1 MPQFFTVRGLTWPCA
16 RPGPF
21 ARRHTGLALLVLAGA
36 ALAGAVQA
44 AGNEI
49 VVGEIIDQSPGWI
62 EAGRDYVAGAK
73 TYFDLVNTEGGINGR
88 KIVHLVKDG
97 KGDPAAIAKAAVELL
112 GEGRAD
118 VLFGNIGDATMRT
131 LAAAQIG
138 EKQNVVLFAPLTGLP
153 STQRQTRTVRAS
165 YADEARSLVRHFTGL
180 GLSSFCV
187 VSSHGEEQKA
197 SLAAVHEAIAA
208 TIGQAG
214 PAPCLADIE
223 DSGRDARKAAQLIRA
238 RRPQAVIVLGDTA
251 VVGNFVR
258 EFPFK
263 TLGVAVGALSLVNH
277 TALIEIAGPQPARG
291 VVITQ
296 VVPAPQKEAVPIVR
310 EHARAMRKFR
320 DEPPS
325 HLTLEGFIAAKTM
338 VEALRRGLTAKVV
351 RREDVTA
358 ALAGLPEASL
368 AALANEYA
376 TSASGGARMIEVTM
390 VGGDGRLIQ

>member
-36 ALAGAVQA
+36 ALANAVQA

-97 KGDPAAIAKAAVELL
+97 KGDPATIAKAAVELL

-187 VSSHGEEQKA
+187 VSSMGEEQKA
-197 SLAAVHEAIAA
+197 SLGAVREAIAA
-208 TIGQAG
+208 TNG

-338 VEALRRGLTAKVV
+338 VDALRRGLPGKTV

-358 ALAGLPEASL
+358 ALAGISDTNLT
-368 AALANEYA
+368 ALISEYA
-376 TSASGGARMIEVTM
+376 SSSSGGTRLIEVTM
-390 VGGDGRLIQ
+390 VGSDGRLIQ